1 MKEYKMFRNHSSKS
15 MPEFDNSRKWDINI
29 IYKYSSK
36 KIFKIKSCEH
46 LEVIIKLSQISLF
59 LIFTTAYVHFNPFTT

>member
-46 LEVIIKLSQISLF
+46 LEVTGQVSSASERLS
-59 LIFTTAYVHFNPFTT
+59 